1 MQRFTSFAAELK
13 SSAVHGRLLAEG
25 GCRASA
31 GQTGQ
36 EQVVNVGSGAVGLSA
51 VGIN

>member
-13 SSAVHGRLLAEG
+13 QHYSWQFACSG
-25 GCRASA
+25 GCKASA

-36 EQVVNVGSGAVGLSA
+36 EQVVNVDSGAVGFLQS
-51 VGIN
+51 G